1 MKTGHAFDKLQKST
15 NQKTVK
21 HNEQID
27 KQLKEITKAE
37 PAKQSQAQTM
47 TSGELFPDTSG
58 TPIVLAPCAILELQF
73 PYDKD
78 PYDD

>member
-15 NQKTVK
+15 NQKTIK

-37 PAKQSQAQTM
+37 PAKQS
-47 TSGELFPDTSG
+47 
-58 TPIVLAPCAILELQF
+58 
-73 PYDKD
+73 
-78 PYDD
+78 

>member
-15 NQKTVK
+15 NQKTIK

-27 KQLKEITKAE
+27 KQIQEFTKDE
-37 PAKQSQAQTM
+37 PAKQSQPNNM
-47 TSGELFPDTSG
+47 TSGESFPDTNG